1 MKSISNSVRSRE
13 GMWVALHLF
22 LVSFSKGGG
31 SLKAK
36 PLSYYRYHVTTMYTL
51 VQWITTV
58 PASISSIILE
68 ETEEINQSC
77 CSTSHNPLK
86 WKHVE
91 WLALGTLNE
100 MLWYLVAC
108 FVAGNQY
115 IPTKEMGNNILHIF
129 TQKVVTWVASTHF
142 PRHRPRHER
151 IKFGLWW
158 KQVLSWYAH
167 TNF

>member
-1 MKSISNSVRSRE
+1 MKPISNRVRCRK

-22 LVSFSKGGG
+22 LLSFSKGGV
-31 SLKAK
+31 SFSKFKSKASF
-36 PLSYYRYHVTTMYTL
+36 LLQITCDNNVHIGTMNHH
-51 VQWITTV
+51 
-58 PASISSIILE
+58 SSSIHFFHYFRGNRRNKPILLL
-68 ETEEINQSC
+68 NQ
-77 CSTSHNPLK
+77 HNPLK

-115 IPTKEMGNNILHIF
+115 ISTKEMDNNILRIF
-129 TQKVVTWVASTHF
+129 TQKVVTWVASIHF
-142 PRHRPRHER
+142 PPHER
-151 IKFGLWW
+151 IKFGFWW
-158 KQVLSWYAH
+158 KQVLSWYTH